1 MNVDRSDRILCA
13 DTSEAP
19 IHELRVDGWGFIHR
33 AYRETAMNAS
43 EGALDSATLAAA
55 MVPILLTPKPRSPS
69 TDTGATCRNHLSS
82 TRCDSCTTT
91 GHRS

>member
-43 EGALDSATLAAA
+43 EGALDSALAKDTFFHRMEHLRRGIA
-55 MVPILLTPKPRSPS
+55 MVQFLLQRRLV
-69 TDTGATCRNHLSS
+69 G
-82 TRCDSCTTT
+82 
-91 GHRS
+91 